1 MRGGAILAPM
11 HPILFHAGPLVVRWY
26 GVMMGLALFLS
37 IPITAHFAERF
48 GLGRSVVDAIAVP
61 FLVVLVLGARAGYV
75 VSHLSEF
82 AGRPLAVVLPPYAG
96 LASHGSIAAGLVFL
110 AWWCP
115 RHGVPVWRLLD
126 AMAPAVLVA
135 IVLVRW
141 GNFMNGELFGD
152 PTRLPWGVAVP
163 GLPGG
168 PRHPLP
174 LYEIVGTLAILAG
187 ILTMARRQ
195 EGANAAGGP
204 AQTGQEAHILSAPQA
219 QNAAGGPAQTGR
231 PFDGAVWWSAIVASS
246 VLRFLLDLLRSEDRT
261 PAFLT
266 LGQIAALG
274 LIVWGVWFLWSRGRR
289 ASVMLAAAEAAPA
302 AGSTHI
308 AR

>member
-11 HPILFHAGPLVVRWY
+11 HPVLFHAGPLIVRWY

-37 IPITAHFAERF
+37 IPVTAHFAVRF
-48 GLGRSVVDAIAVP
+48 GLGRAVVDAIAVP
-61 FLVVLVLGARAGYV
+61 FLAILVIGARAGYV

-82 AGRPLAVVLPPYAG
+82 SGRPLAAVLPPYAG
-96 LASHGSIAAGLVFL
+96 LASHGSIAAGLAFL

-115 RHGVPVWRLLD
+115 RHRVPVWRLLD
-126 AMAPAVLVA
+126 AMAPAVLVS

-174 LYEIVGTLAILAG
+174 LYEIAGTFAILAG
-187 ILTMARRQ
+187 ILAPSGVARR
-195 EGANAAGGP
+195 
-204 AQTGQEAHILSAPQA
+204 
-219 QNAAGGPAQTGR
+219 R
-231 PFDGAVWWSAIVASS
+231 PFDGAVWWSAIIASS
-246 VLRFLLDLLRSEDRT
+246 VLRFLLDLLRSQDRT
-261 PAFLT
+261 PLFLT
-266 LGQIAALG
+266 LGQMAALV
-274 LIVWGVWFLWSRGRR
+274 LIAWGVWFLWTGRR
-289 ASVMLAAAEAAPA
+289 RAGSASAAIPQAIGQREAPA
-302 AGSTHI
+302 SSLPGTFGRQDAPASPAGAPGPTHI